1 MKHCYLVV
9 NEDFR
14 NAFQGT
20 QKAASILTT
29 ATTTDGRIV
38 VSTNAI
44 NEFQDVFFG
53 IGQDTFPIAWL
64 TPDDFPQMADTPGQS
79 AG

>member
-1 MKHCYLVV
+1 MKHCYLQV
-9 NEDFR
+9 NEAFR
-14 NAFQGT
+14 DAYNGT
-20 QKAASILTT
+20 QNGANILRT

-38 VSTNAI
+38 ISTNAI

-64 TPDDFPQMADTPGQS
+64 TPEDFPNDALLPPTS
-79 AG
+79 